1 MSCLCFVIYSI
12 AMMLPNNQEKSLN
25 DSFEDASN
33 RPQPRR
39 PRPASWA
46 AAASSQERSCS
57 LPPIYEDET
66 VVSQQVHSPAD
77 DSRPSKQTGGEQK
90 QPSPMINTQL
100 TPSLTKFF
108 DDFAVK
114 SLHNVRQVKR
124 TRDLAEGDEMVQQV
138 EHGPSSEPSLD
149 SSCSTGSSDVPTDE
163 PKSETPRTLPKYR
176 PDTVITALSASYGS
190 ASANLAL
197 SSAEKCS
204 AQQVAEISRHSKFD
218 GDSLGTSLEALSHA
232 VAVSIIRDKTEK
244 RSSDEASRVHD
255 EK

>member
-1 MSCLCFVIYSI
+1 
-12 AMMLPNNQEKSLN
+12 MMLPNNQEKSLN

-46 AAASSQERSCS
+46 APASSQERSCS

-66 VVSQQVHSPAD
+66 VVSQQVQSSAD

-90 QPSPMINTQL
+90 QPSPSINTQL

-124 TRDLAEGDEMVQQV
+124 TRDLAEGDEMVQRD

-149 SSCSTGSSDVPTDE
+149 SSCSTGSSDE

-197 SSAEKCS
+197 SSAEKSS
-204 AQQVAEISRHSKFD
+204 AQEVAEISRHSKFD